1 MKSVWD
7 TATLAVDIKS
17 KFTLWV
23 LSAEIDLTSRGVD
36 SLGCNDKVMD
46 ELFHLLENIFL
57 WRKCTLSINDVDWS
71 LRDVVDSLPENTK
84 ALAHLLNPNKI
95 AIKAIAHGANGNIEI
110 VLFVV
115 KIRVRLAD
123 IVINSRAA

>member
-71 LRDVVDSLPENTK
+71 LRDVVDSLP
-84 ALAHLLNPNKI
+84 
-95 AIKAIAHGANGNIEI
+95 
-110 VLFVV
+110 
-115 KIRVRLAD
+115 
-123 IVINSRAA
+123 